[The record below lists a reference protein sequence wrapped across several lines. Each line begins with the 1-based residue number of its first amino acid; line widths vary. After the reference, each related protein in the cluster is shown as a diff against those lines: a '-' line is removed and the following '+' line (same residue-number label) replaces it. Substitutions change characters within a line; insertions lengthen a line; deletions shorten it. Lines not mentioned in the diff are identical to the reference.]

1 MAPVPNLKKKM
12 IRYNQKHLQCLQWHL
27 HFQTESILQN
37 AVYQSIKITSRKNTL
52 HKWSKNQ
59 IIYNFVRL
67 NLVFMM
73 AYETHCFFHLIRMLL
88 GLDFLQEPRHR
99 HSAPTFI
106 RFIKLL
112 YQTQTRIHK

>member
-1 MAPVPNLKKKM
+1 
-12 IRYNQKHLQCLQWHL
+12 
-27 HFQTESILQN
+27 
-37 AVYQSIKITSRKNTL
+37 
-52 HKWSKNQ
+52 
-59 IIYNFVRL
+59 
-67 NLVFMM
+67 MM